1 MSTSSRIFFLQRN
14 SFFYTFFKKLN
25 HHIFLFNKLF
35 DINKIK
41 ITFEVSKK
49 SDIQNISFLDENI
62 QSFIFKNYVY
72 TYTFQHSG
80 FPTTLKIGSPG
91 QILTTRLEDRRS
103 SSSSRE
109 SSPSFERDGIKLL
122 YLILCFQHFCNK
134 NVAQEVYYYPTSFK
148 KVFSKNPL
156 SPREVNSGVTFIEKA
171 EHHHTHNGKVI
182 LFRKEEVYKV
192 CIHELIH
199 SFHMDYPLIMHSHNM
214 KSELCS
220 NYPILLNEAYTES
233 LATMLNLYFVY
244 LQKERFMNKYGIYNI
259 PEHHIINVTKLR
271 AMFKNELN
279 YELGLSKKVLNHNG
293 LKYNELYQL
302 VKTDTCLKKFLQH
315 TNVFSYYVL
324 KPLILNNIDFY
335 DNFMKN
341 YTKDGFIN
349 RDGINVLEQYILGIL
364 KDENSHYVKSLK
376 RAKIG
381 SSRSLK
387 MVLYQMG

>member
-1 MSTSSRIFFLQRN
+1 MSTSCNLQHPKRESRMLFLQRN

-25 HHIFLFNKLF
+25 DSLFLFNKIF

-49 SDIQNISFLDENI
+49 NAIQDISFLDEKI
-62 QSFIFKNYVY
+62 QSYIFKNYFY
-72 TYTFQHSG
+72 TYTFQHVG
-80 FPTTLKIGSPG
+80 FPTTLKMGSSS
-91 QILTTRLEDRRS
+91 QILT
-103 SSSSRE
+103 
-109 SSPSFERDGIKLL
+109 PSIERDGIKLL
-122 YLILCFQHFCNK
+122 YLILSFQHFCNK
-134 NVAQEVYYYPTSFK
+134 NVKQEVYYYPSSFK

-171 EHHHTHNGKVI
+171 EHHHIHNGKVV

-233 LATMLNLYFVY
+233 LATMLNLYFSY

-259 PEHHIINVTKLR
+259 PEHHVINIIKLR
-271 AMFKNELN
+271 GMFKNELN

-324 KPLILNNIDFY
+324 KPLILNNIDYY

-349 RDGINVLEQYILGIL
+349 HDGINVLEEYILEIL

-387 MVLYQMG
+387 MVLYQLN

>member
-1 MSTSSRIFFLQRN
+1 MFLNRN
-14 SFFYTFFKKLN
+14 SFFYNYFKKLN
-25 HHIFLFNKLF
+25 HHNFLFNKIF

-49 SDIQNISFLDENI
+49 NAIQDISFLDENMKGY
-62 QSFIFKNYVY
+62 IFKKYFY
-72 TYTFQHSG
+72 TYIFQHSG
-80 FPTTLKIGSPG
+80 FPTILKMGSSS
-91 QILTTRLEDRRS
+91 QFLTTS
-103 SSSSRE
+103 I
-109 SSPSFERDGIKLL
+109 ERNGIQLL
-122 YLILCFQHFCNK
+122 YLILFFQYFCNK
-134 NVAQEVYYYPTSFK
+134 NMMQEVYYYPTLFK
-148 KVFSKNPL
+148 KQFSKNPL

-171 EHHHTHNGKVI
+171 EAQHIHNGKIV

-199 SFHMDYPLIMHSHNM
+199 SFHMDYPLIIHSHTM

-244 LQKERFMNKYGIYNI
+244 LQKERFMNKYGVYNI
-259 PEHHIINVTKLR
+259 PENHIINVTKLR

-279 YELGLSKKVLNHNG
+279 YELGLSKKVLNHNK
-293 LKYNELYQL
+293 LKYNELYKL
-302 VKTDTCLKKFLQH
+302 VKTDTCLKEFLQH

-341 YTKDGFIN
+341 YTNHGFIN
-349 RDGINVLEQYILGIL
+349 KEGIHILEKYILEIL

-387 MVLYQMG
+387 MVFYQIN

>member
-1 MSTSSRIFFLQRN
+1 MSTSCNLQHPKKESRIFFLQRN

-25 HHIFLFNKLF
+25 DHIFLFNKIF

-49 SDIQNISFLDENI
+49 SAIQDISFLDENI

-72 TYTFQHSG
+72 TYTFQHVG
-80 FPTTLKIGSPG
+80 FPTILKMGSSS
-91 QILTTRLEDRRS
+91 QILT
-103 SSSSRE
+103 
-109 SSPSFERDGIKLL
+109 PSIERDGIKLL

-134 NVAQEVYYYPTSFK
+134 NVKQEVYYYPSSFK

-156 SPREVNSGVTFIEKA
+156 SPREVNSGVTFIEKV
-171 EHHHTHNGKVI
+171 ENHHAHNGKVI

-199 SFHMDYPLIMHSHNM
+199 SFHMDYPLIIHSHDM

-233 LATMLNLYFVY
+233 LATMLNLYFAY
-244 LQKERFMNKYGIYNI
+244 LQKEGFVSKYGVYNI
-259 PEHHIINVTKLR
+259 PEHHILNITKLR
-271 AMFKNELN
+271 TMFKNELN

-293 LKYNELYQL
+293 LKYNELYKL

-341 YTKDGFIN
+341 YTKNGFIN
-349 RDGINVLEQYILGIL
+349 NDGINVLEQYILGIL

-387 MVLYQMG
+387 MVFYQLN